1 MLTYQ
6 QIIAPAELYLKGA
19 FGDRQIR
26 ESKVMKTMTLNKSKA
41 LKMLAFGTA
50 ALAVAG
56 PAMAV
61 TDGTGD
67 FDGFYSKIEEWVT
80 GSLGKTIGI
89 IGLGVGAVQVLRNA
103 YASAAGFVLIGLL
116 LSLGPTVLTSIMGAV
131 V

>member
-1 MLTYQ
+1 
-6 QIIAPAELYLKGA
+6 
-19 FGDRQIR
+19 
-26 ESKVMKTMTLNKSKA
+26 MKTMTLNKSKA